1 MTALAAKATVLT
13 GGKDEVYVAATPLR
27 ATKGPAQLLMSTTY
41 SLNLWDLQHFM
52 VIIKP
57 NSPPPQNSQA
67 IVFDFQ
73 PKDPENI
80 YTALAVLSGGA
91 VPGVVLVRNLSKL
104 PRSKC
109 WFVGSSKSDAVDVA
123 TKFNSNWRMDLRV
136 GHHDCRDYT
145 NGLVE
150 LLIGEKQVLE
160 RLRRDTGS
168 RG

>member
-1 MTALAAKATVLT
+1 MAASLAKATVLAR
-13 GGKDEVYVAATPLR
+13 GKDEVYVAATPLR

-41 SLNLWDLQHFM
+41 SLNLWDLQHFV

-57 NSPPPQNSQA
+57 NLPVPPQNSQV

-80 YTALAVLSGGA
+80 YTALAVLSG
-91 VPGVVLVRNLSKL
+91 VVLVRKLSKL
-104 PRSKC
+104 PRRKC
-109 WFVGSSKSDAVDVA
+109 WFVGSSKLDAVDVA
-123 TKFNSNWRMDLRV
+123 TKFNSDWRTDLRV

-160 RLRRDTGS
+160 RLRKD
-168 RG
+168 RGDQG